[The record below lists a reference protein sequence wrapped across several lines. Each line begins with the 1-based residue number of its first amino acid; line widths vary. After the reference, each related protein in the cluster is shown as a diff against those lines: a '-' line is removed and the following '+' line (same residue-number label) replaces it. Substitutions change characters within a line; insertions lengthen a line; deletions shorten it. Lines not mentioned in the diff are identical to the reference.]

1 MWPDALLLIVSRRD
15 VETGDITDILRSL
28 SHLISATEIARLY
41 RERVDISFEGYED
54 RRELWEIPEVRAFV
68 HKVDDKFPY
77 WLYFLDKKLGVSGVR
92 GSGIYSQAEFSKLIR
107 GSRALRA
114 PPGASWAT
122 DWCNALRTS

>member
-1 MWPDALLLIVSRRD
+1 MAEQKPMWPDALLLIVSRRD

-54 RRELWEIPEVRAFV
+54 DRRELWEIPEVRAFV

-77 WLYFLDKKLGVSGVR
+77 WLYFFG
-92 GSGIYSQAEFSKLIR
+92 
-107 GSRALRA
+107 
-114 PPGASWAT
+114 
-122 DWCNALRTS
+122 